1 MLKRIMNIILVC
13 AALALTGHE
22 AEASS
27 KKSVSAGITSN
38 LIAHYEFEN
47 AGDPGLDSTGNYP
60 GTGPS
65 VAISSSSSC

>member
-1 MLKRIMNIILVC
+1 MCKQLIYSTAFV
-13 AALALTGHE
+13 LALGLL
-22 AEASS
+22 
-27 KKSVSAGITSN
+27 SANAANADITSN
-38 LIAHYEFEN
+38 LIAHYELEN